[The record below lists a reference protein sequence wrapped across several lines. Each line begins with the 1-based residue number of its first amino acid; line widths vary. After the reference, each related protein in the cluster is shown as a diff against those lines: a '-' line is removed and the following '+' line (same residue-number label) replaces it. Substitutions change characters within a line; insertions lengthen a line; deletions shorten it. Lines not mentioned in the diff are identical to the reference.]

1 MKRMISLLKISNNQL
16 SLFYT
21 LFCSFIA
28 IILLLVSINLA
39 SYSFFRDRIKDEII
53 INSGLNLNTTVT
65 NYEKHFKLM
74 RSFMLGYLFEN
85 DTQIMK
91 SGTSAMHYDIV
102 TRVQRELQNTM
113 NNSLFYLDNIIYF
126 FKDTGFV
133 FDRDGTRNAAT
144 MFSKFY
150 VSEPYTAEFWKKQVE
165 SVDSFKV
172 YPTTVFRQETAFEQ
186 FSHGM
191 MTPILIKSA
200 YDDRLAFILL
210 LKSAKAYEAFHQPKP
225 GSNLLILD
233 EDRNLLFSSS
243 QEAALPSNLQATDV
257 LTGNGYVKADDTFYF
272 YRTGAETGFT
282 YLEIVT
288 DRGLTNQLRSL
299 NTLMFVLLGLSI
311 LISLAVSF
319 IIARKFHNPLAKLI
333 KSIQAYSVL
342 GGPGAASSRIKEFNM
357 LHSTL
362 RDLSRSNEQFH
373 LDLQAKNSMLQQ
385 FAYMSKLKKIG
396 GAAGLETSMDEDRP
410 YRIVLFQFDFKE
422 RFLLE
427 ISSSPHRA
435 FNTYKELIDA
445 HFSSLYEESLTFQL
459 EKDQI
464 LSILFLNEEQAEARE
479 ADIRTLIR
487 IFDVDSSYCNFT
499 IAPSPVRKH
508 ATDFAE
514 TYQNALD
521 LIRQRMLGE
530 EVQIITEWQPHP
542 SLLIPTPSEETELAA
557 NLQAGVESVT
567 IPLVEKL
574 LDQLDR
580 AGAMATQFQ
589 EFSKDIV
596 NRAIKAMYAQNISV
610 NAVTDGSAVYEQL
623 KSCHTL
629 EQYKSFFRKFL
640 TRAAVAIQEKKSGSD
655 AITKFVIEYV
665 EANYGGD
672 LSLDAIAYKL
682 GITGPYLSSYFKEKT
697 GTNFSDYIYT
707 VRMNKATEMLIETDL
722 LIQEIASL
730 VGYFTVASFNRVF
743 KRYTGMTPSEFRR
756 QNKKWEEQS

>member
-1 MKRMISLLKISNNQL
+1 MKRLIPWPKVSNNQL

-21 LFCSFIA
+21 LLCSFIA
-28 IILLLVSINLA
+28 IILLLVSIHLA
-39 SYSFFRDRIKDEII
+39 AYSFFRDRIKEEII
-53 INSGLNLNTTVT
+53 VNSGLNLNTTVT

-74 RSFMLGYLFEN
+74 RSFMLGYLFDN

-91 SGTSAMHYDIV
+91 SGNNALHYDIV
-102 TRVQRELQNTM
+102 TRVQKELQNTM

-133 FDRDGTRNAAT
+133 FDRDGTRNAET

-150 VSEPYTAEFWKKQVE
+150 VSEPYTADFWKRQVE
-165 SVDSFKV
+165 TVESFKV
-172 YPTTVFRQETAFEQ
+172 YPASVFRMDTLFEQ
-186 FSHGM
+186 SSYGSLM
-191 MTPILIKSA
+191 PIMIKSA

-225 GSNLLILD
+225 GSSLLILD
-233 EDRNLLFSSS
+233 SERDILFASSPTATLPESLL
-243 QEAALPSNLQATDV
+243 AAGQAELQ
-257 LTGNGYVKADDTFYF
+257 GSGYMKEGDTFYF
-272 YRTGAETGFT
+272 YRAGPETGFT
-282 YLEIVT
+282 YVEAVA
-288 DRGLTNQLRSL
+288 DRGLTEQLRNL
-299 NTLMFVLLGLSI
+299 NRLMFALLGLSI
-311 LISLAVSF
+311 LISLTVSYV
-319 IIARKFHNPLAKLI
+319 IARKFHNPLAKLI
-333 KSIQAYSVL
+333 RSVQTYSVL
-342 GGPGAASSRIKEFNM
+342 GGPGAASSRIKEFNV

-373 LDLQAKNSMLQQ
+373 QDLQAKNTMLQQ

-396 GAAGLETSMDEDRP
+396 GAAGLETALDEDKP
-410 YRIVLFQFDFKE
+410 YRLVLFQLEFKD
-422 RFLLE
+422 RFLHE

-445 HFSSLYEESLTFQL
+445 HFSSRYSESLTFQL

-464 LSILFLNEEQAEARE
+464 LTILFLNDDEARSQD

-487 IFDVDSSYCNFT
+487 IFDMDTPYCNFT

-508 ATDFAE
+508 AADFAE

-521 LIRQRMLGE
+521 LIQQRKLGE
-530 EVQIITEWQPHP
+530 DVQIITEWRPHP
-542 SLLIPTPSEETELAA
+542 SLLVPTPSEETELVA
-557 NLQAGVESVT
+557 NLQAGADSVT
-567 IPLVEKL
+567 VPLVEKL
-574 LDQLDR
+574 LDQLDK
-580 AGAMATQFQ
+580 AGALASQFQ
-589 EFSKDIV
+589 DFAKDIV
-596 NRAIKAMYAQNISV
+596 NRTIKAMYAQNVSV
-610 NAVTDGSAVYEQL
+610 GSVIDGGALHEQL
-623 KSCHTL
+623 KACHTL
-629 EQYKSFFRKFL
+629 EQYKTFFRRFL
-640 TRAAVAIQEKKSGSD
+640 TRSATAIQEKKSETD
-655 AITKFVIEYV
+655 PITKFVFDYV
-665 EANYGGD
+665 EANFGGD

-707 VRMNKATEMLIETDL
+707 VRMNKATEMLIETDM

-756 QNKKWEEQS
+756 QNKKWEE